1 MVSFDDTN
9 RHRSRAVVAL
19 VVYISLFLDN
29 MLLTVIVP
37 ILPDYLVHIDAS
49 VPESVI
55 YKNFSLHYVPGL
67 IGAGSSSIVQPVQPK
82 ASAST
87 PAIEEEGGSIGILLG
102 VKALVQLVAN
112 PIVGSGTGR
121 FGFCVPIMFGSLNL
135 LVASLIFGFGTSY
148 GSLFVARAIHG
159 VGSACI
165 GVCGMSLVAQLYTE
179 PDRRSR
185 VMGTILGAMAVGVLV
200 GYPFG
205 GIAYE
210 VAGKAAPFHVLALLC
225 AGNLVLQY
233 FQLDFQLATIQL
245 RSLPRDSSTTA
256 TDDNGRLTWWPL
268 LTHRL
273 VLVVVGAIW
282 ISTSAMAILEP
293 CLPIWMITHLHP
305 KKWQLGT
312 VFIPDSIGYWVGTNF
327 FGTVAYRFGQIRVSI
342 GALVLVGVSC
352 LLLPSASNVVGLM
365 LPHLGLGLGIGV
377 VDAALVPLLATLV
390 DNQLAAR
397 ASYDPELSPD
407 ESTGRHAYGTVY
419 AIQQI
424 AVSAAYSLAPIIGGE
439 LVPVIGF
446 SLLLRALGVLN
457 LLYVP
462 LLVYS
467 GLRNSQSPGFGTI
480 KQTELPLA
488 SSEPTSYRR
497 FYNAVE

>member
-1 MVSFDDTN
+1 MVSLDGPV
-9 RHRSRAVVAL
+9 RRQSRAMVAL

-37 ILPDYLVHIDAS
+37 ILPDYLVQFHAN
-49 VPESVI
+49 VPESVL
-55 YKNFSLHYVPGL
+55 YKNFSLHYVPSL
-67 IGAGSSSIVQPVQPK
+67 IGAGSGAAIDQPLQ
-82 ASAST
+82 SDIGRS
-87 PAIEEEGGSIGILLG
+87 PAIEEENGSIGILLG

-121 FGFCVPIMFGSLNL
+121 YGFCLPIAFGTVNL

-165 GVCGMSLVAQLYTE
+165 GVCGMSLVAQLYPE

-225 AGNLVLQY
+225 LGNLALQY
-233 FQLDFQLATIQL
+233 WQLEFGVIRVMNPA
-245 RSLPRDSSTTA
+245 PRDTSTTG
-256 TDDNGRLTWWPL
+256 TEERWLTWWPL
-268 LTHRL
+268 LTDRL
-273 VLVVVGAIW
+273 VLVIVGAIW
-282 ISTSAMAILEP
+282 ISTSAMAALEP
-293 CLPIWMITHLHP
+293 CLPIWMISHLHP

-312 VFIPDSIGYWVGTNF
+312 VFIPDSIGYWVGTNC
-327 FGTVAYRFGQIRVSI
+327 FGTVAYRYGQVRVAI
-342 GALVLVGVSC
+342 AALVLVGISC
-352 LLLPSASNVVGLM
+352 VLLPSASNVAGL
-365 LPHLGLGLGIGV
+365 LFPHLGLGLGIGV

-397 ASYDPELSPD
+397 MEYDLELSPD
-407 ESTGRHAYGTVY
+407 EESGRHGYGAVY

-424 AVSAAYSLAPIIGGE
+424 AVSVAYSLAPIIGGE

-446 SLLLRALGVLN
+446 PFVLRALGILN

-462 LLVYS
+462 LLVCS
-467 GLRNSQSPGFGTI
+467 GFRRSLINSLLTTTT
-480 KQTELPLA
+480 KQTDLPLA
-488 SSEPTSYRR
+488 NSEPSSYRR
-497 FYNAVE
+497 FYNTVE